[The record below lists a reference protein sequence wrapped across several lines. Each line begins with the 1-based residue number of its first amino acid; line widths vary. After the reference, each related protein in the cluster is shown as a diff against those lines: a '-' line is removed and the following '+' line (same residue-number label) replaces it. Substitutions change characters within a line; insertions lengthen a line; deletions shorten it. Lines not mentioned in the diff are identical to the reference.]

1 MPAMPVGRGAGS
13 SPEVFQRS
21 CEGWPG
27 VALTGR
33 DTGAT
38 SSEFGQY
45 LMNTVEDS
53 RVEARWE
60 EYVQA
65 G

>member
-1 MPAMPVGRGAGS
+1 
-13 SPEVFQRS
+13 
-21 CEGWPG
+21 
-27 VALTGR
+27 LTGR